1 MKITAIHPMN
11 TPITPSLKIFIPE
24 LLPKEFLI
32 TFIPTMKR
40 AIQRNMF
47 ILMPAEAEQSIEYNT
62 FNKASLITRNNPD
75 LQLVLHY
82 GPGEQ

>member
-1 MKITAIHPMN
+1 
-11 TPITPSLKIFIPE
+11 
-24 LLPKEFLI
+24 
-32 TFIPTMKR
+32 MKR